1 MDRSESVLFIIIDTI
16 IIIIDRR
23 KFTVTE
29 VINDSNIR
37 LRSGIFFEFHEVFN
51 NASESGIVTALSEVI
66 YSASCPD
73 VSDVLESIVSVS
85 ELHIV
90 GFHAEDVE
98 VRCRAVKKTR
108 KVFFRG
114 PDGDEI
120 FESIEVKIE
129 TVYFAIFAIR
139 AEQIEVRFRFYVGA
153 IAFIG
158 DDCEGLRRGVRDG
171 LFLIDS
177 VVGRYTDFHIFFERF
192 FIEIIDC
199 HAIHL

>member
-1 MDRSESVLFIIIDTI
+1 MDRSESVLFIIIDTV

-37 LRSGIFFEFHEVFN
+37 LRSGIFFEFHKVFN

-66 YSASCPD
+66 NSASCPD
-73 VSDVLESIVSVS
+73 VSDVGESIVSVS
-85 ELHIV
+85 ELHII

-98 VRCRAVKKTR
+98 LRSGAMKEAR
-108 KVFFRG
+108 KVLFRG

-120 FESIEVKIE
+120 FEGIEVEIE
-129 TVYFAIFAIR
+129 SVYFAIFAIR
-139 AEQIEVRFRFYVGA
+139 AKQIEVRFRFDVGA

-177 VVGRYTDFHIFFERF
+177 VVGRYADFDIFFERF

>member
-16 IIIIDRR
+16 IIIIERR

-51 NASESGIVTALSEVI
+51 NASEGGIVTALSEVI
-66 YSASCPD
+66 NSASCPY

-85 ELHIV
+85 KLHII

-98 VRCRAVKKTR
+98 LRSGAMKQAR
-108 KVFFRG
+108 KVLFRG

-120 FESIEVKIE
+120 FEGIEVEIE
-129 TVYFAIFAIR
+129 SVYFAIFAIR
-139 AEQIEVRFRFYVGA
+139 AKQIEVRFRFYVGA
-153 IAFIG
+153 IALIG
-158 DDCEGLRRGVRDG
+158 DDGEGLRRGVRDG

-177 VVGRYTDFHIFFERF
+177 VVGRYADFHIFFERF

-199 HAIHL
+199 HAVHL

>member
-1 MDRSESVLFIIIDTI
+1 MDRSESVLIIIIDTI

-51 NASESGIVTALSEVI
+51 NASESGVVTALSEVI

-73 VSDVLESIVSVS
+73 VCHVLENVVSIC

-98 VRCRAVKKTR
+98 VRCRAMKKTC
-108 KVFFRG
+108 KVLFRC
-114 PDGDEI
+114 PDGDEV
-120 FESIEVKIE
+120 FEGIEVEIE
-129 TVYFAIFAIR
+129 SVYFAIFAIR
-139 AEQIEVRFRFYVGA
+139 AKQIEVRFRFDVGA

-158 DDCEGLRRGVRDG
+158 DDGEGLGRGVRDG

-177 VVGRYTDFHIFFERF
+177 VVGRYADFHIFFERF